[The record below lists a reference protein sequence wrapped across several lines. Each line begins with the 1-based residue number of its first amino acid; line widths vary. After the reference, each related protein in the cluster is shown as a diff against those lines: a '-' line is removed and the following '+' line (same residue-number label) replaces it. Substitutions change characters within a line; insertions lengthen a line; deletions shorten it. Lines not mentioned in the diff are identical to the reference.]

1 MGVLLI
7 LTAFDPE
14 ANPEVSSICEEN
26 HCDICKKK
34 DTCEKGWVITCDKIP
49 VTTSLTQF
57 YPRKTSVVNE
67 Y

>member
-14 ANPEVSSICEEN
+14 ANPSVSSICEEN

-34 DTCEKGWVITCDKIP
+34 TPAKVAG
-49 VTTSLTQF
+49 
-57 YPRKTSVVNE
+57 
-67 Y
+67 